1 MVGSYGHSGNRG
13 SLYTYQIED
22 LPVVQRSVTSLIH
35 SGQGGIY
42 TYDPPVSIS
51 YDGVRVAYGSYN
63 SGVVRMYK
71 DTQGSFTLEYT
82 VTASDAGTNEQFGKS
97 VSNTNDLLLAG
108 APLWDDTSNNFSNSG
123 AAYLFTRS
131 VGQTAKFL
139 PSDPSNGGG
148 FGDSVA
154 IYYRR
159 STNIYVVSRPGW
171 DDTSNNFTN
180 AGAVHL
186 FTTSGQI
193 DKLISPNAASNE
205 LFGNRIDISETYQP
219 NDVRIVVSASGSE
232 KVYIFRPGTGGAYNS
247 GWYCIQ
253 TITEPSISTSGYNFG
268 SDLSISGDGK
278 RLAIVRRGQ
287 GHPEVGVVFIFLYY
301 SGNWILEQHITPLND
316 YESNIRDINSVS
328 LSYSGTRLL
337 IGDSD
342 RGRAYLYTRDASG
355 TTWSHRL
362 RYLLK
367 NPPARNSQYGDIDN
381 FGLRVKMSGDGNH
394 ALITENYEPFLFSE
408 EY

>member
-1 MVGSYGHSGNRG
+1 
-13 SLYTYQIED
+13 
-22 LPVVQRSVTSLIH
+22 
-35 SGQGGIY
+35 
-42 TYDPPVSIS
+42 
-51 YDGVRVAYGSYN
+51 VAYGSYKTSIVANTTN
-63 SGVVRMYK
+63 SGVVRIYK
-71 DTQGSFTLEYT
+71 DNQGSFILEDT
-82 VTASDAGTNEQFGKS
+82 ITASDAGTDDQFGKS
-97 VSNTNDLLLAG
+97 VSNTNDVLLVG

-123 AAYLFTRS
+123 AAYLFTQS
-131 VGQTAKFL
+131 GGSWTEQTKFL
-139 PSDPSNGGG
+139 PSDPSSNGGG

-154 IYYRR
+154 IYDG

-171 DDTSNNFTN
+171 DDTSNNFTS
-180 AGAVHL
+180 AGAVYL
-186 FTTSGQI
+186 FKYVSTPTQI

-205 LFGNRIDISETYQP
+205 VFGNRIDISQTTQP
-219 NDVRIVVSASGSE
+219 NDARIVVSASGSE
-232 KVYIFRPGTGGAYNS
+232 KVYIFKPGTGGAYNS

-253 TITEPSISTSGYNFG
+253 TITEPSISTSGRNFG

-287 GHPEVGVVFIFLYY
+287 GHPEVGMVFVYVNSFAY
-301 SGNWILEQHITPLND
+301 WFLEQYIAPLND

-337 IGDSD
+337 ISDSD

-367 NPPARNSQYGDIDN
+367 NPPARSSQYGDIDN
-381 FGLRVKMSGDGNH
+381 FGFRVKISGDGNH
-394 ALITENYEPFLFSE
+394 ALVTENYEPFLFSE